1 MKNALCT
8 FVLVLT
14 IGGAA
19 RAGDMQIHLQASG
32 GGLLTSGLS
41 DFTHSGAGG
50 FSVGFIWPV
59 SDYVRL
65 GLRQTLNFSV
75 MPYGDDDGEPSPGM
89 RSDNDYFEK
98 DLTILPSTSF
108 LLKIDPTERLS
119 LDLSLGVGL
128 VASSELGIRSLIPY
142 PAAGAG
148 VELVMARY
156 NGSSL
161 RLRAQCDAVFMA
173 FYRPQP
179 VLFIPQVGLLYV
191 F

>member
-1 MKNALCT
+1 MM
-8 FVLVLT
+8 
-14 IGGAA
+14 GGAA
-19 RAGDMQIHLQASG
+19 RAGEMQIHLQASG

-50 FSVGFIWPV
+50 FSLGLLWPV
-59 SDYVRL
+59 SDHLRL
-65 GLRQTLNFSV
+65 GLRQTLSFSV
-75 MPYGDDDGEPSPGM
+75 IPYGDDDGEPSPGV
-89 RSDNDYFEK
+89 RSEDDYFVK

-108 LLKIDPTERLS
+108 LLKIDPTEMLS
-119 LDLSLGVGL
+119 FDLSLGVGL

-148 VELVMARY
+148 VELIVARY

-179 VLFIPQVGLLYV
+179 VLFIPQAGLLYV